1 MDYTNFIPSFS
12 HRHIPTDNMSIDAD
26 EYWTPKVLQT
36 RLKLWDLHNKL
47 NEHSAPTHIMKR
59 INLLLDTVG
68 VWSIE
73 QIHIHQTAW
82 TLTNA
87 LYRRRNLVTNSDW
100 EPIDSVN
107 IPLGMNYDVWL
118 KEGIMLVLP
127 SEKTIGWL
135 NQLAYLYCV
144 SNKETV

>member
-12 HRHIPTDNMSIDAD
+12 HRHIPTDKMSMDAD
-26 EYWTPKVLQT
+26 EYWTPKILQT

-47 NEHSAPTHIMKR
+47 NEHSAPAHIMKG
-59 INLLLDTVG
+59 INLLLGTVG
-68 VWSIE
+68 VWLIQQPSRTDE
-73 QIHIHQTAW
+73 
-82 TLTNA
+82 
-87 LYRRRNLVTNSDW
+87 LYRKRNLVTNSDW
-100 EPIDSVN
+100 ESIYSQN
-107 IPLGMNYDVWL
+107 IPRGMVYDDWC